1 MTHLIAEILCL
12 MAAQAGPV
20 GWWRG
25 DDGAT
30 PTAAADSSGN
40 NRNGTYTSGATTTMA
55 PSLPPGLFNNESAFQ
70 LDGVNDEITIPS
82 NAAFNNTGDFSVAF
96 WVRKAVEK
104 TDYVRLV
111 GKGGTGIRTFGV
123 WDDAAA
129 SKKILFQQFNTTG
142 GTVVNFN
149 STGDVETGVWTHI
162 ACVVNGTTATTY
174 LNAVAS
180 GSATRVGTV
189 PTDTQPVRIGY
200 GEIHDHAEGQIDE
213 VRIFNR
219 FLTLTEIQT
228 LAGLLPS
235 AVPSMPTFT
244 GTTPSGT
251 TVNWTATTGAN
262 TYVVQRS
269 VNGGAFVTVAS
280 GIAGLTYAD
289 SGLTPGATY
298 SYVVYAVGLV
308 NSADST
314 ANSVVIPFPAPR
326 TNDHGEGLFDD
337 RCSCGSTGSGTS
349 ISWAVLAAA
358 LALLTLRKR

>member
-1 MTHLIAEILCL
+1 MIGLTAGILSL
-12 MAAQAGPV
+12 VAAQTGPV

-30 PTAAADSSGN
+30 PTVAADSSGS
-40 NRNGTYTSGATTTMA
+40 NRNGTYTGGATTTQA

-70 LDGVNDEITIPS
+70 LDGTDDEITIPS
-82 NAAFNNTGDFSVAF
+82 NAAFNIINDFSVAF

-104 TDYVRLV
+104 PDYVRLV
-111 GKGGTGIRTFGV
+111 GKGGTSVRTFGV
-123 WDDAAA
+123 WDDIGP
-129 SKKILFQQFNTTG
+129 SKKILFQQFATGG

-149 STGDVETGVWTHI
+149 STGDVETGVWTHV

-180 GSATRVGTV
+180 GSATRSGTV

-200 GEIHDHAEGQIDE
+200 GEIHDRASGQIDE

-235 AVPSMPTFT
+235 AVPNMPTFT
-244 GTTPSGT
+244 GTTTSAT
-251 TVNWTATTGAN
+251 TVNWNATAGAD

-269 VNGGAFVTVAS
+269 ENGGAFSTVAS
-280 GIAGLTYAD
+280 GIAGLTYTD
-289 SGLTPGATY
+289 SGLTPGSTY
-298 SYVVYAVGLV
+298 AYVVYAVGLV

-314 ANSVVIPFPAPR
+314 ANTVLIPFPSPR

-337 RCSCGSTGSGTS
+337 KCGCGTASGTS
-349 ISWAVLAAA
+349 SSWAVLAAA
-358 LALLTLRKR
+358 LALLTFRKR